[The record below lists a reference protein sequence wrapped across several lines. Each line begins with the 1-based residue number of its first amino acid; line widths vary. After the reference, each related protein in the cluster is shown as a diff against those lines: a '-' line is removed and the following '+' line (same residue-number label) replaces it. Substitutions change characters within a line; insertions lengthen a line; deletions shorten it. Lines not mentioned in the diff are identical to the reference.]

1 MYCTYLTIYSGN
13 LLPPFYIGY
22 TKVSKISKDYHG
34 TVSSRKYKDI
44 WISELKH
51 RPHLFKTK
59 ILSLHDNIIDAQT
72 KEIKL
77 QTFVNAHKN
86 PLYINMH
93 IAAKRFGASD
103 KVSEET
109 KRKMSNAKLGSK
121 CYMFGV
127 PKTEEHKRKISQTR
141 IINGTAAGKN
151 NPMFGRNHSPNT
163 IRQIS
168 KTKVERNKGQTE
180 KFIKANPKSRS
191 ISNGILTFN
200 SMNEAARHFKIH
212 KRNIPL
218 MIASGDFYYL

>member
-77 QTFVNAHKN
+77 QTF
-86 PLYINMH
+86 
-93 IAAKRFGASD
+93 
-103 KVSEET
+103 
-109 KRKMSNAKLGSK
+109 
-121 CYMFGV
+121 
-127 PKTEEHKRKISQTR
+127 
-141 IINGTAAGKN
+141 
-151 NPMFGRNHSPNT
+151 
-163 IRQIS
+163 
-168 KTKVERNKGQTE
+168 
-180 KFIKANPKSRS
+180 
-191 ISNGILTFN
+191 
-200 SMNEAARHFKIH
+200 
-212 KRNIPL
+212 
-218 MIASGDFYYL
+218 